1 MGSTPLVIACSSS
14 SFTLVSSPLGSSSSG
29 RVSVYSGLRAEPEYM
44 GSTPPLDV
52 VASVVGNSVLC
63 AVLVDV
69 SFFGSNSELGLLPLP
84 RAQVSIFSSW
94 SLPGEECTPAD
105 VCTCITAA
113 K

>member
-1 MGSTPLVIACSSS
+1 MI
-14 SFTLVSSPLGSSSSG
+14 
-29 RVSVYSGLRAEPEYM
+29 
-44 GSTPPLDV
+44 STPPLDV

-63 AVLVDV
+63 AVVVDV
-69 SFFGSNSELGLLPLP
+69 SFFGSDSELGLLPLP

-94 SLPGEECTPAD
+94 SSPGEECTTAD

>member
-1 MGSTPLVIACSSS
+1 
-14 SFTLVSSPLGSSSSG
+14 
-29 RVSVYSGLRAEPEYM
+29 M

-63 AVLVDV
+63 AVVVDV
-69 SFFGSNSELGLLPLP
+69 SFFGSNSELGLLLLLLLL

-94 SLPGEECTPAD
+94 SSPGEECTTAD
-105 VCTCITAA
+105 VCTCMTAA